1 MALRAFCVRLLVSTV
16 CSRSIHVASVNASFS
31 CRGHSCVWLG
41 HVFINSSIRRHLG
54 CPHFWPLSVMLLWTY
69 VHRFCVDIVF
79 VLSGHHKECEPVMFL
94 EGPFLP
100 PCGVWTWGLKD
111 LVNCCHPRSQ
121 PNEAWQGS
129 WLGDHKTTSSGP
141 AEEVTCQHVG
151 TAWTKAGNE
160 GGALQAVKRAGAP
173 GKEEATGPLGQQG
186 AAGHTPPSK
195 EPELSRWH
203 TLPPPR
209 PSGGTLGI
217 LEPGPCHLHLFS
229 YLRPHSYSALGQAP
243 SSPHQPPSI
252 PPGPSLVPCLP

>member
-1 MALRAFCVRLLVSTV
+1 M
-16 CSRSIHVASVNASFS
+16 ASVNASFS
-31 CRGHSCVWLG
+31 WPRTLLCVAGPRVYQFL
-41 HVFINSSIRRHLG
+41 HPQTLRLS
-54 CPHFWPLSVMLLWTY
+54 PLLAVVS
-69 VHRFCVDIVF
+69 HAAVDICAQ
-79 VLSGHHKECEPVMFL
+79 VLCGHCFRPEWTPQKECEPVMFL

-121 PNEAWQGS
+121 PSEAWQGC

-141 AEEVTCQHVG
+141 AEEVTCQHMG

-160 GGALQAVKRAGAP
+160 GGAVKRAGAP
-173 GKEEATGPLGQQG
+173 GKEEATGPLGRQG

-209 PSGGTLGI
+209 PSGGTLGT

-229 YLRPHSYSALGQAP
+229 YLRPHSYSALRQAP
-243 SSPHQPPSI
+243 SSPHQPSSI